1 MRFGRGSNI
10 WCAPSYGIEYE
21 SDVDQMNDAL
31 WRDMGNLYEN
41 ESIPSRTSTSNSS
54 TTIEQVLPRFEE
66 LHIDK
71 KRSSV
76 HLGDGCTCV
85 RHGMDNDDGNHPKV
99 PRLSWTS
106 TILYGKY
113 LQVLQDLMTSW
124 NTILES
130 LLVASVDRRY
140 RRRVESVVR
149 FEYAIGC
156 KFVWEDVLQQKK

>member
-1 MRFGRGSNI
+1 M
-10 WCAPSYGIEYE
+10 C
-21 SDVDQMNDAL
+21 
-31 WRDMGNLYEN
+31 EN
-41 ESIPSRTSTSNSS
+41 EDISSRTSTSNSS
-54 TTIEQVLPRFEE
+54 TTIERVLHRFEG
-66 LHIDK
+66 LHINK

-99 PRLSWTS
+99 PKLTWTS
-106 TILYGKY
+106 TILYGKW

-156 KFVWEDVLQQKK
+156 KFVLEERITTKSLFLSPSVARRAVRTFR